1 MRNTLKILALPL
13 IFFAVF
19 VSLWLIWKIF
29 QLPQEQELI
38 EIVKYYFNLY
48 GYWMVFISA
57 IIEGVL
63 LVGWYYPGSLVIF
76 LGVIFAGK
84 DLTQVVLVV
93 SLVTVGLFLA
103 QLFNYVLGKYG
114 WYKLFFEIW
123 LERAN
128 RKFAKA
134 FYKIRA

>member
-134 FYKIRA
+134 SYKIRA